1 MKNQNNISG
10 RTIQIADKWL
20 NCAINIIQAVNNSDG
35 YIFSKSV
42 KQLFEKEKVWVLLN
56 NDYKDVK
63 DEYGNTVYRYKSC
76 IEDFDYSYKDDDGK
90 IVKKTIRE
98 KRVCTYNP
106 KLVRKKLM
114 EIDKMVEKARNL
126 KTYSAK
132 KVNMEN
138 LENI

>member
-1 MKNQNNISG
+1 MGS
-10 RTIQIADKWL
+10 
-20 NCAINIIQAVNNSDG
+20 
-35 YIFSKSV
+35 
-42 KQLFEKEKVWVLLN
+42 EM
-56 NDYKDVK
+56 
-63 DEYGNTVYRYKSC
+63 C
-76 IEDFDYSYKDDDGK
+76 IRDRDDDGK